1 MPKTVI
7 SPVTQ
12 IYDDYV
18 AHLNSSKSSRYDG
31 KEEWFHSS
39 VAGLCARKHY
49 FSSVEKIKSAPRD
62 AGTLRLFRLGD
73 IIHKD
78 IQDAIQ
84 WYASNTGASIF
95 IEKELY
101 IESLNVRGFI
111 DLLMVD
117 DGILYD
123 IKSCNS
129 WKWRTMFGRT
139 HFDPESIKNYMMQ
152 TATYGYWYQQ
162 REDDYWY
169 GNRQDDLK
177 GMALLFY
184 NKDNSQMREVE
195 VPMQTINEAVDY
207 WDTVLNA
214 VKDKKRPP
222 ISLGFAPMYK
232 WECNAKYCSYFD
244 ACGGGLVG
252 KK

>member
-49 FSSVEKIKSAPRD
+49 FSSVIKIKSVPRD

-73 IIHKD
+73 VIHED
-78 IQDAIQ
+78 IQNAIQ
-84 WYASNTGASIF
+84 WYASNTGASIL

-101 IESLNVRGFI
+101 IEDLNVRGFI
-111 DLLMVD
+111 DLAMID

-129 WKWRTMFGRT
+129 WKWRTMFGKT

-152 TATYGYWYQQ
+152 IATYGIWYQQ
-162 REDDYWY
+162 NYEE
-169 GNRQDDLK
+169 LK

-195 VPMQTINEAVDY
+195 VPMTMIDEAVLY
-207 WDTVLNA
+207 WDSVMDAFQDNEC
-214 VKDKKRPP
+214 PP
-222 ISLGFAPMYK
+222 INLGFAPMYK

-244 ACGGGLVG
+244 ACGGGIVG

>member
-1 MPKTVI
+1 MPKTAI

-111 DLLMVD
+111 DLAMID
-117 DGILYD
+117 DGMLYD

-129 WKWRTMFGRT
+129 WKWRTMFGKT

-152 TATYGYWYQQ
+152 IATYGIWYQQ
-162 REDDYWY
+162 NYEE
-169 GNRQDDLK
+169 LK

-195 VPMQTINEAVDY
+195 VPMTMIDEAANY
-207 WDTVLNA
+207 WDSLLDA
-214 VKDKKRPP
+214 FQDKECPP
-222 ISLGFAPMYK
+222 VSLGFAPTYK

>member
-49 FSSVEKIKSAPRD
+49 FSSVIKVKSVPRD

-73 IIHKD
+73 VIHED
-78 IQDAIQ
+78 IQNAIQ
-84 WYASNTGASIF
+84 WYASNTGASIL

-101 IESLNVRGFI
+101 IEDLNVRGFI
-111 DLLMVD
+111 DLAMID

-129 WKWRTMFGRT
+129 WKWRTMFGKT

-152 TATYGYWYQQ
+152 IATYGIWYQQ
-162 REDDYWY
+162 NYEE
-169 GNRQDDLK
+169 LK

-195 VPMQTINEAVDY
+195 VPMTMIDEAANY
-207 WDTVLNA
+207 WDSLLDA
-214 VKDKKRPP
+214 FQDKECPP
-222 ISLGFAPMYK
+222 VSLGFAPTYK